1 MLTVRVIKTV
11 SFKDILLSF
20 FFIKSMILYKL
31 KNKAV
36 PNFVSSGAWQMRQNI
51 CVIMNKKFKTASL
64 RLMYGQNNLKSL

>member
-1 MLTVRVIKTV
+1 
-11 SFKDILLSF
+11 
-20 FFIKSMILYKL
+20 MILYKL
-31 KNKAV
+31 NNKAV